1 MNEIK
6 AFSNDM
12 FSILIKQNNENN
24 LFDLET
30 VAKSLGITQFKN
42 GKEYVKWE
50 RVNKYLSKYLS
61 PQVGNF
67 SQPLGKGDFIPEPM
81 VYKLAFKAGNA
92 VAEKF
97 QDWLAMEVLPAIRK
111 HGIYATDNVIEQ
123 TLKDPDYIITVLTEY
138 KKEKEQNL
146 LLQQEIGELKPKADY
161 VDEILKST
169 GTLATTQIAAD
180 YGISAQKLN
189 KLLHEAR
196 LQRKVNKQW
205 VLYSEHMG
213 KSYTDSDTITIVR
226 SDGREDTVLQT
237 RWTQKGRLKIHE
249 IMTEF
254 GYEANLGGA

>member
-6 AFSNDM
+6 TFSNDM
-12 FSILIKQNNENN
+12 FSILIKQDNENN

-67 SQPLGKGDFIPEPM
+67 SQQLGKGDFIPEPM

-111 HGIYATDNVIEQ
+111 HGIYATDSVIEN
-123 TLKDPDYIITVLTEY
+123 TLNNPDYIINILTEY

-213 KSYTDSDTITIVR
+213 KSYTESDTIAIVR

>member
-1 MNEIK
+1 MHDLKVFQNSQFGELEILTIDNKEWFPAIKVAEILGYTNPRK
-6 AFSNDM
+6 AIRDH
-12 FSILIKQNNENN
+12 
-24 LFDLET
+24 
-30 VAKSLGITQFKN
+30 AKERGVTIRSVIDSLGRNQDKKFIDEGNLYRLITRSKLPQADQF
-42 GKEYVKWE
+42 EEWVFE
-50 RVNKYLSKYLS
+50 
-61 PQVGNF
+61 
-67 SQPLGKGDFIPEPM
+67 D
-81 VYKLAFKAGNA
+81 
-92 VAEKF
+92 
-97 QDWLAMEVLPAIRK
+97 VLPAIRK
-111 HGIYATDNVIEQ
+111 HGIYATDDVIEN
-123 TLKDPDYIITVLTEY
+123 TLNNPDYIINVLTEY

-213 KSYTDSDTITIVR
+213 KSYTESDTIPIVR

-254 GYEANLGGA
+254 GYEANVTA